1 MKHTW
6 NKTTSSMSACAGAFA
21 SDSASIQ
28 LASAARGESGP
39 YPVGANETEYI
50 QGEASALAGDSCSEG
65 SQKVGPRKPS
75 QAKPTFLASSHRPF
89 CA

>member
-6 NKTTSSMSACAGAFA
+6 NKTTSSMSVCAGAFA

-28 LASAARGESGP
+28 LASTARGEWGP
-39 YPVGANETEYI
+39 YPVGVNETERI
-50 QGEASALAGDSCSEG
+50 RGEASPLARDSCSEG
-65 SQKVGPRKPS
+65 SQKVGPRKPCQDEPMS
-75 QAKPTFLASSHRPF
+75 LASLHRPF